1 MAIDAYLKI
10 GDIKGES
17 EDDKHKQWVEVSHV
31 NWGVT
36 QPRASTLSTAGG
48 HTNGKADLSEVTF
61 TKLADVASPIL
72 FQHCAMGKTI
82 PSAVIEFMR
91 ADGDG
96 KPITYFRIELENVM
110 VSSFHPNSG
119 ESGILTE
126 QVHLAYSKIKVSYTR
141 QKIAGGVAGSTSG
154 GWDCAANKVC
164 A

>member
-1 MAIDAYLKI
+1 MNDAYLKI

-17 EDDKHKQWVEVSHV
+17 QDDKHKQWIEVSHV

-48 HTNGKADLSEVTF
+48 HTNGKADLSELTF
-61 TKLADVASPIL
+61 SKLADVASPIL

-82 PSAVIEFMR
+82 PNAVIEFMR

-96 KPITYFRIELENVM
+96 KPITYFKIELENVM

-119 ESGILTE
+119 EGGLLAE
-126 QVHLAYSKIKVSYTR
+126 QVHLAYSRIKVAYTQ
-141 QKIAGGVAGSTSG
+141 QKIAGGAGGSTSG
-154 GWDCAANKVC
+154 GWDCATNKVC

>member
-17 EDDKHKQWVEVSHV
+17 QDEKHKQWIEVSHV

-48 HTNGKADLSEVTF
+48 HTNGKADLAEVTF

-82 PSAVIEFMR
+82 PTAVIEFMR

-96 KPITYFRIELENVM
+96 KPIVYFKIELENVM
-110 VSSFHPNSG
+110 LSSVHPNSG
-119 ESGILTE
+119 EGGILTE
-126 QVHLAYSKIKVSYTR
+126 QVHLAYSKIKVSYTQ
-141 QKIAGGVAGSTSG
+141 QKITGGAGGSTSG

>member
-1 MAIDAYLKI
+1 MNDAYLKI

-17 EDDKHKQWVEVSHV
+17 QDEKHKQWIEVSHV

-36 QPRASTLSTAGG
+36 QPRASTVSTAGG
-48 HTNGKADLSEVTF
+48 HTNGKADLSELAF

-82 PSAVIEFMR
+82 PTATIEFMR

-96 KPITYFRIELENVM
+96 KPITYFKIVLDNVM
-110 VSSFHPNSG
+110 VSSFQPNSG
-119 ESGILTE
+119 EGGILTE
-126 QVHLAYSKIKVSYTR
+126 QVHLAYSRIKVAYTQ
-141 QKIAGGVAGSTSG
+141 QKIVGGAGGSTSG
-154 GWDCAANKVC
+154 GWDAAANKVY

>member
-17 EDDKHKQWVEVSHV
+17 TDSGHKQWVEISHV
-31 NWGVT
+31 SWGVT

-48 HTNGKADLSEVTF
+48 HTNGKADLSEVSF

-82 PSAVIEFMR
+82 PSATLEFMR

-96 KPITYFRIELENVM
+96 KPVTYFKVELDNVM

-119 ESGILTE
+119 EGGILTE
-126 QVHLAYSKIKVSYTR
+126 QVSLAYSRIKLSYTQ
-141 QKIAGGVAGSTSG
+141 QKITGGAGGNTSG
-154 GWDCAANKVC
+154 SWDCAANKVC

>member
-1 MAIDAYLKI
+1 MALDAYLKI

-17 EDDKHKQWVEVSHV
+17 QDEKHKQWLEVFNV

-36 QPRASTLSTAGG
+36 QPRAGSLSTTG
-48 HTNGKADLSEVTF
+48 HTNGKADLSEVSF

-96 KPITYFRIELENVM
+96 KPVNYFKIELDNVM
-110 VSSFHPNSG
+110 VSSFHPSSG
-119 ESGILTE
+119 EGGILAE
-126 QVHLAYSKIKVSYTR
+126 QVSLAFSKIKLSYTQ
-141 QKIAGGVAGSTSG
+141 QKITGGAGGSTSG
-154 GWDCAANKVC
+154 GWDCAGNKVC

>member
-17 EDDKHKQWVEVSHV
+17 QDEKHKQWIEVSHV

-96 KPITYFRIELENVM
+96 KPINYFRIELENVM
-110 VSSFHPNSG
+110 LSSFHPNGG
-119 ESGILTE
+119 EGGILTE
-126 QVHLAYSKIKVSYTR
+126 QVHLAYSKIKLSYTQ
-141 QKIAGGVAGSTSG
+141 QKITGGAGGCTSG
-154 GWDCAANKVC
+154 GWDCAANKV